1 MRIKGIWRLFLA
13 FLSYHSSVCLHII
26 WVVYEIL
33 LSHVL
38 CHTMII
44 CRLLAHFIAAFI
56 SASKFSMPE
65 NVDSTAQMWL
75 CVDLQRENI
84 QIRVENPINMWQLAS
99 VLLSLYTN
107 ICHSFRCIHIN
118 TIRRNSRQFIAD
130 YDFNDLLEYV
140 ECTVGFAHKITKI
153 CAISL
158 CIPIKAVRMRK
169 S

>member
-107 ICHSFRCIHIN
+107 ICHSFRCIWIRYEEIHDNLLQITILTICWNMWNVQLALHI
-118 TIRRNSRQFIAD
+118 
-130 YDFNDLLEYV
+130 
-140 ECTVGFAHKITKI
+140 K
-153 CAISL
+153 
-158 CIPIKAVRMRK
+158 
-169 S
+169 